1 MLTGSIIERI
11 LCVVLEDPGL
21 SQDKMNLCTCI
32 CAWETFGRSPL
43 TMPAGVA
50 RKMPPTTEKMPERI
64 RLLPLGESF
73 TYDSHFD
80 AVLQQAIAKHLIDV
94 MAFDDG
100 YLAFPRKHAQRH
112 CELPLCKSPKAQGMP
127 LQLPENSAEL
137 RQSAGSLHS
146 DDCPR
151 DTHMGGSAPLDLF
164 LSLTGLFPQRMLICP
179 KAVQYAQYRNAYNQ
193 NAEKPDI
200 VFAELFSR
208 SLSYPNQLS

>member
-1 MLTGSIIERI
+1 
-11 LCVVLEDPGL
+11 
-21 SQDKMNLCTCI
+21 MNLCTCI

-64 RLLPLGESF
+64 RLLPLDESC
-73 TYDSHFD
+73 TYDGHFD
-80 AVLQQAIAKHLIDV
+80 VVLQQAIAKHLIDV

-100 YLAFPRKHAQRH
+100 YLALPRKHAQRH
-112 CELPLCKSPKAQGMP
+112 CKLPVCKSPRPKACHYSFQRI
-127 LQLPENSAEL
+127 LLS
-137 RQSAGSLHS
+137 S
-146 DDCPR
+146 DRARVLSTVMIASETLIWEDL
-151 DTHMGGSAPLDLF
+151 PLDLF
-164 LSLTGLFPQRMLICP
+164 LSLTGLFPQRTLICP